1 VKKVKECCN
10 LRCRAKVHQDLY
22 LRVSLDFGISMA
34 SCPHSQHKA
43 IGALQV
49 LKGAFPSSPIRGG
62 GHLGVTVPR
71 RAPLALAAYN
81 AVRAPR
87 LMTPY

>member
-10 LRCRAKVHQDLY
+10 LRCSAKVHRDLY

-34 SCPHSQHKA
+34 SCPHSQHKS

-49 LKGAFPSSPIRGG
+49 LKGAFPSSPMGG
-62 GHLGVTVPR
+62 GDLGVTVPR
-71 RAPLALAAYN
+71 RVPLALAAYN
-81 AVRAPR
+81 AAGAPR